1 MSYWVAF
8 EQEKRAANNL
18 YTRPGIGRPNMK
30 NTVWTTQA
38 VCLLGLLLLSGCAST
53 IPSPIAPTRLGASQD
68 QATVQ
73 ALHKRL
79 QERERTISI
88 QNYKIDVMSSQ
99 LDALK
104 RIDQDMTAQRRPVR
118 NSMTVA
124 P

>member
-1 MSYWVAF
+1 
-8 EQEKRAANNL
+8 
-18 YTRPGIGRPNMK
+18 MK

-38 VCLLGLLLLSGCAST
+38 VCLLGLLVLSGCAST
-53 IPSPIAPTRLGASQD
+53 TPPPLAPTRVGTSQD

-73 ALHKRL
+73 ALQKRL
-79 QERERTISI
+79 QERERTIAI
-88 QNYKIDVMSSQ
+88 QNYQIEVMSSQ

-104 RIDQDMTAQRRPVR
+104 RIDQDSREQRRPVR

>member
-1 MSYWVAF
+1 
-8 EQEKRAANNL
+8 
-18 YTRPGIGRPNMK
+18 MK

-79 QERERTISI
+79 QERERTIAK
-88 QNYKIDVMSSQ
+88 QNYRIEVMASQ

-104 RIDQDMTAQRRPVR
+104 RIDQDTKAQQRPVR
-118 NSMTVA
+118 TLMNEA
-124 P
+124 E